1 MQARV
6 EDLEKQNISLDSLPP
21 DDVAKLRN
29 LREIDNYLGRAID
42 EYQKI
47 LNNHFDLKAYIQ
59 QSWKRFRKCLWYSAL
74 IYVPTFMRSF

>member
-42 EYQKI
+42 EYK
-47 LNNHFDLKAYIQ
+47 
-59 QSWKRFRKCLWYSAL
+59 
-74 IYVPTFMRSF
+74 